1 LSKNNKYIDV
11 ILPLPVKGVFQ
22 YSYSKNIDLKIGQR
36 VIVQFGVKKLYTAIV
51 FKLYDHKTIDYAVKP
66 IESFINE
73 LPIVNNQQIEFW
85 LWISK
90 YYLCE
95 LGEVMNASLPSSLKL
110 ASESKFVI
118 SPDFDGDLSNLND
131 IEKNIF
137 KLFNEKTE
145 ISLSNLKKNDNNPIP
160 FSSIN
165 NLIRQEILISYEDI
179 NDKYSEKLIS
189 FIEINAKYDID
200 SFSLTTKQKI
210 LYSQLISCCELYSNK
225 RWTLSQ
231 LIKKLNT
238 GRSIFN
244 ALISKDLLFINK
256 QPISRLLNFKKI
268 DKSEKTLSFA
278 QDRAYEDIK
287 HLFIS
292 KDVCLL
298 HGVTSSGKTEVY
310 FNLINDQVEK
320 GRQVLYLLPEI
331 ALTIQI
337 IERLRDK
344 FGDNVGVFHS
354 KLNNSQRVEVW
365 KSVQTNNTTANS
377 YSIILG
383 ARSSLFLPFDNLGLI
398 IVDEEHDSS
407 FKQQQPSPRYNARD
421 SAIYLASIHNAKVV
435 LGSATPSIE
444 SYFNAKNN
452 KYGFVELLKRFSEI
466 KLPKINIVD
475 IRKAYLKK
483 EMNGV
488 FF

>member
-1 LSKNNKYIDV
+1 MSKNNKYIDV

-210 LYSQLISCCELYSNK
+210 LYSQLISCFELYSNK
-225 RWTLSQ
+225 RWTFSQ

-244 ALISKDLLFINK
+244 A
-256 QPISRLLNFKKI
+256 
-268 DKSEKTLSFA
+268 
-278 QDRAYEDIK
+278 
-287 HLFIS
+287 
-292 KDVCLL
+292 
-298 HGVTSSGKTEVY
+298 
-310 FNLINDQVEK
+310 
-320 GRQVLYLLPEI
+320 
-331 ALTIQI
+331 
-337 IERLRDK
+337 
-344 FGDNVGVFHS
+344 
-354 KLNNSQRVEVW
+354 
-365 KSVQTNNTTANS
+365 
-377 YSIILG
+377 
-383 ARSSLFLPFDNLGLI
+383 
-398 IVDEEHDSS
+398 
-407 FKQQQPSPRYNARD
+407 
-421 SAIYLASIHNAKVV
+421 
-435 LGSATPSIE
+435 
-444 SYFNAKNN
+444 
-452 KYGFVELLKRFSEI
+452 
-466 KLPKINIVD
+466 
-475 IRKAYLKK
+475 
-483 EMNGV
+483 
-488 FF
+488 